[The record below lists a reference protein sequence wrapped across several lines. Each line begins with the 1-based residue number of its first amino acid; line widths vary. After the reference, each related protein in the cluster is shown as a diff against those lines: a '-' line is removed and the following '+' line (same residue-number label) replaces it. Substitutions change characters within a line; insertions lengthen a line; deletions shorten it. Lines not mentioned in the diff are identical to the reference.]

1 MTAELTFPP
10 LLSGVPAS
18 GAENPFDKA
27 CALAALGCD
36 AGTVVY
42 NVSANHVAAAIV
54 FAPEVGLDD
63 AMVMLPLCGVGLQNA
78 LGALAPPEVALH
90 LEWQGGIRVNGA
102 RCGRFHV
109 AAAEVEGET
118 SPDWLVVGWDMPLMM
133 TLNPGENPDVT
144 ALYEEGCADLDP
156 GRLVESWARHTLV
169 WINRWSDEGNRP
181 LHAEWLGLVPDVGE
195 EVDVLG
201 RRGTFVGTDE
211 RFGLLLRQGG
221 KTDVI
226 ALRALLGETA

>member
-1 MTAELTFPP
+1 MTKELSFPP

-18 GAENPFDKA
+18 GAEDPFDKA

-42 NVSANHVAAAIV
+42 NVSANHVSAAIV

-63 AMVMLPLCGVGLQNA
+63 AMAMLPLCGVGLQNA
-78 LGALAPPEVALH
+78 LGALAPPEVGVH
-90 LEWQGGIRVNGA
+90 LEWAGGIRVNGA
-102 RCGRFHV
+102 RCGRFRV
-109 AAAEVEGET
+109 AAAEVAEGDA
-118 SPDWLVVGWDMPLMM
+118 PDWLVVGWDIPLMM
-133 TLNPGENPDVT
+133 TLDPGENPNVT

-156 GRLVESWARHTLV
+156 GDLVESWARHTLV
-169 WINRWSDEGNRP
+169 WINRWTDEGNRP

-201 RRGTFVGTDE
+201 RRGTFVGTDD
-211 RFGLLLRQGG
+211 RFGLLLREGS
-221 KTDVI
+221 KTDVL
-226 ALRALLGETA
+226 ALRALLGET

>member
-1 MTAELTFPP
+1 MTKELSFPP

-18 GAENPFDKA
+18 GAEDPFDKA

-42 NVSANHVAAAIV
+42 NVSANHVSAAIV

-63 AMVMLPLCGVGLQNA
+63 AMAMLPLCGVGLQNA
-78 LGALAPPEVALH
+78 LGALAPPEVGVH
-90 LEWQGGIRVNGA
+90 LEWAGGIRVNGA
-102 RCGRFHV
+102 RCGRFRV
-109 AAAEVEGET
+109 AAAEVTGNDA
-118 SPDWLVVGWDMPLMM
+118 PDWLVVGWDIPLMM
-133 TLNPGENPDVT
+133 TLDPGENPDVT

-156 GRLVESWARHTLV
+156 GDLVESWARHTLV
-169 WINRWSDEGNRP
+169 WINRWTDEGNRP

-195 EVDVLG
+195 EVEVLG

-211 RFGLLLRQGG
+211 RFGLLLREGS
-221 KTDVI
+221 KTDVL
-226 ALRALLGETA
+226 ALRALLGET